1 MWGYFYSRR
10 HGWVNADAHLRRM
23 KVYCSPPTYIP
34 QKYMQLIREKTGKEI
49 IQLQLPFVELNRL
62 AKTFPNWYWYEQ
74 NLDIGCYTQ
83 L

>member
-1 MWGYFYSRR
+1 MWGHFYSRR
-10 HGWVNADAHLRRM
+10 HGWVNADIHLRRM
-23 KVYCSPPTYIP
+23 KVYLSPPVYIS
-34 QKYMQLIREKTGKEI
+34 QKNMQLLREKTGKEI

-74 NLDIGCYTQ
+74 DIDIGCYTQ